1 MYFEI
6 RETVYSTIL
15 FTVILYKMIKAE
27 VEKA

>member
-1 MYFEI
+1 MNFKL

-15 FTVILYKMIKAE
+15 FTVILFKMIKAE